1 MGGPGGGTED
11 LPTPRPGPSQDTHDS
26 HDAAPGCASCA
37 LSTGGA
43 RLARLGL
50 APGRHDHV
58 VALAGNP
65 NTGKSTVFNALT
77 GLRQH
82 VGNWSGKTV
91 ARAEGG
97 FTYGG
102 ARYRIV
108 DLPGT
113 YSLLST
119 SADEDVA
126 RDALLFGRPDVVVVV
141 VDATR
146 LERNLPLVLQI
157 RQITGRV
164 VVALNLVD
172 EARRHGLTVDARHL
186 TRELGVPV
194 VPMAARRNEGIPDL
208 LAAIAQVAGTRGRA
222 GAPAPRAP
230 GPGAGGG
237 GGRPRRPGRRRS
249 SPACPTPAGWPCACS
264 RATRASRPRSA
275 TGRSASWRPRSRWRR
290 AG

>member
-1 MGGPGGGTED
+1 M
-11 LPTPRPGPSQDTHDS
+11 
-26 HDAAPGCASCA
+26 AAPLPSPGVGPPPEEDGAAPAAACGSCA
-37 LSTGGA
+37 LASPG
-43 RLARLGL
+43 RWQRLGL
-50 APGRHDHV
+50 APGRQDHV

-126 RDALLFGRPDVVVVV
+126 RDALLFGRPDVTVVV

-172 EARRHGLTVDARHL
+172 EARRHGITVDTRHL

-194 VPMAARRNEGIPDL
+194 VATAARRGEGLPDL
-208 LAAIAQVAGTRGRA
+208 LAAIAQVATADEAPKPLALVHHDRELEEAVAELAQRVAERFPGLPNSRWVALRLLEGDPGIETAVRDGTLGELA
-222 GAPAPRAP
+222 GARPLEV
-230 GPGAGGG
+230 AG
-237 GGRPRRPGRRRS
+237 
-249 SPACPTPAGWPCACS
+249 
-264 RATRASRPRSA
+264 
-275 TGRSASWRPRSRWRR
+275 
-290 AG
+290 

>member
-1 MGGPGGGTED
+1 M
-11 LPTPRPGPSQDTHDS
+11 
-26 HDAAPGCASCA
+26 AAPLPSPGLGPPPEEDGAAPTAACGSCA
-37 LSTGGA
+37 LAPPG
-43 RLARLGL
+43 RLQRLGL

-119 SADEDVA
+119 STDEDVA
-126 RDALLFGRPDVVVVV
+126 RDALLFGRPDVTVVV

-172 EARRHGLTVDARHL
+172 EARRHGITVDTRHL

-194 VPMAARRNEGIPDL
+194 VATAARRGEGLPDL
-208 LAAIAQVAGTRGRA
+208 LAAIAQVATTDEAPRPLALVHHDRELEEAVAALALRVEERFPGLPNSRWVALRLLEGDPGIETAVREGTLGELA
-222 GAPAPRAP
+222 GATPLEV
-230 GPGAGGG
+230 AG
-237 GGRPRRPGRRRS
+237 
-249 SPACPTPAGWPCACS
+249 
-264 RATRASRPRSA
+264 
-275 TGRSASWRPRSRWRR
+275 
-290 AG
+290 